1 MNPKEYQKR
10 ALQTAQFPPEQAL
23 AYLTLGLCGEVA
35 ELIEKYQCQGQGAP
49 LTEEDV
55 IGELGDVCWYCAVLA
70 NLFGIELGELG
81 NEQWAAGSSDQL
93 VIHAGLIAN
102 KAKKTIRDGTPM
114 NPEFVR
120 EQIELILRAVAGE
133 AELIGD
139 STLAEV
145 MRLNIE
151 KLECRMARGVIAGSG
166 DQR

>member
-102 KAKKTIRDGTPM
+102 KAKKTIRDS
-114 NPEFVR
+114 
-120 EQIELILRAVAGE
+120 A
-133 AELIGD
+133 
-139 STLAEV
+139 LAEV